1 MTSLFFLM
9 VFGDRVY
16 IPGWFP
22 SCGNSVSGLRGML
35 TRSGLFNF
43 ETGFHYEAQGGFE
56 LMIVPPI
63 PSTNDII
70 EIHQYHCLLLLL
82 KF

>member
-1 MTSLFFLM
+1 MNTQIIFVIIQREMGYQLQGQLRIDRNDFTFFFM

-22 SCGNSVSGLRGML
+22 TWGNSVSGLRGMP

-43 ETGFHYEAQGGFE
+43 ETGFHYEAQGG
-56 LMIVPPI
+56 L
-63 PSTNDII
+63 N
-70 EIHQYHCLLLLL
+70 L
-82 KF
+82 